1 MIRAHF
7 TVQIS
12 IQHKKYS
19 LNIAFYIFKFS
30 FICLMVCHLKYVDSE
45 QFIIILTFL
54 MIAGG
59 RYNIVLG
66 LATMG
71 KCPAPQRY
79 VFWSYSLS

>member
-1 MIRAHF
+1 
-7 TVQIS
+7 
-12 IQHKKYS
+12 
-19 LNIAFYIFKFS
+19 
-30 FICLMVCHLKYVDSE
+30 MVCHLKYVDSE